1 MKRTR
6 CALRAPLCAWA
17 LACASVALPA
27 LAAGQPP
34 AAVLASAA
42 PVASSYLPPDAAVE
56 AALQAQPGVRA
67 AAARLEAAVARVIK
81 EGKVR
86 TYDMGGKDSTLD
98 VARAIAQYAG

>member
-67 AAARLEAAVARVIK
+67 AAARLEAA
-81 EGKVR
+81 
-86 TYDMGGKDSTLD
+86 
-98 VARAIAQYAG
+98 RASRHPHEDRKAAQ